1 MLSRRGRGDAGK
13 GARVAERTIAGVG
26 ACRCALLPLFV
37 VLGMAVPGLAAAQ
50 TPSYTDAT
58 IGCARFSESVRG
70 RLESAFGSA
79 RRAET
84 LGRDGAIEARAV
96 PDSAGLAVE
105 AWYDTLTVFR
115 EGPEGRFAPDADGI
129 FGGRYLGLLDPQGDY
144 LSSVTPYVP
153 AALRDIF
160 DFSRILLHF
169 FPPLSPTPLLPGEE
183 WSDGSGLTIWRLADS
198 ASAGGSVSRYR
209 WIRRE
214 RWDEG
219 VGVGDSTVVVHR
231 RETEDG
237 RVQWRAGEGP
247 VGWDGTMEASLEF
260 TNGAGQSA
268 LTQEFR
274 VRREPG
280 SCR

>member
-1 MLSRRGRGDAGK
+1 MRSRGKAGPRGRGTGRPSGAG
-13 GARVAERTIAGVG
+13 AHRHAP
-26 ACRCALLPLFV
+26 LPLV
-37 VLGMAVPGLAAAQ
+37 VWLCLTTTANLAAQVPVYSA
-50 TPSYTDAT
+50 AT
-58 IGCARFSESVRG
+58 IGCARFSEVVRG
-70 RLESAFGSA
+70 TLESAFGSA
-79 RRAET
+79 RRTET
-84 LGRDGAIEARAV
+84 LGRDGAIEVRAA

-160 DFSRILLHF
+160 DFSRVLLHF

-183 WSDGSGLTIWRLADS
+183 WTDGSGLTIWRLADS

-214 RWDEG
+214 DWEEG

-247 VGWDGTMEASLEF
+247 LGWDGTMEASLEF

-274 VRREPG
+274 VRRLPG